1 MLSGVHGATAVHV
14 LRTNSSANGVLLL
27 MDSFPSLDS
36 SGLTGQHDLRL
47 CLTRGGVLAC
57 LHALVPRVRSLR
69 VAFFSAGLVPTA
81 PAGAARA
88 FAGIVGD
95 ALGTRGGGSS
105 SSGCCC
111 CAHIYV
117 GIAAVRKVYR
127 R

>member
-1 MLSGVHGATAVHV
+1 MTAMHV
-14 LRTNSSANGVLLL
+14 LRTNSRTNGVLLL

-57 LHALVPRVRSLR
+57 SQALVPRVRSLR
-69 VAFFSAGLVPTA
+69 IALHPAGLVPTA
-81 PAGAARA
+81 SAGAACA

-105 SSGCCC
+105 SSGC
-111 CAHIYV
+111 
-117 GIAAVRKVYR
+117 
-127 R
+127 